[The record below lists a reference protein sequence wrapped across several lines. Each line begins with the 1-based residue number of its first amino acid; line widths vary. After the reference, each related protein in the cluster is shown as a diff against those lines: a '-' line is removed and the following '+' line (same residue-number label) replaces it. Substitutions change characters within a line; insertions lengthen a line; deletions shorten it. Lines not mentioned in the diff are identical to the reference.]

1 MDTVLH
7 YLSTRMDYNKKLQKA
22 THLVVDEAQVVSEKP
37 GSADMLNNAVITFR
51 KFGGIVTLA
60 MQNVVAALA
69 NKKMV
74 ELFQNCSYKCFLDQ
88 GGVDAQSLAEIQP
101 LSEREFRAL
110 GTGKPGEGV
119 IVWNKKVVLFNAR
132 IEKDNILYEKYST
145 NFHEKAQREA
155 EQKRVPDTVPVKRD
169 EIPESEGR
177 ERWQERVPPQMAY
190 KPEPEMPQ
198 NWQEE
203 KPDVLQQG
211 LGEQEWETVLQLAAF
226 APIRFGDVTALLEIA
241 PEEAQR
247 LLDAMLQAGALEEK
261 EGWYQIAK

>member
-1 MDTVLH
+1 MAQKQHPDVLQRNAPVDKYERLYRKRRDRQHQHRHQRGRQFSKHHVTRLHRGRQHQFQRLAFPLAADTAGSQRRH
-7 YLSTRMDYNKKLQKA
+7 
-22 THLVVDEAQVVSEKP
+22 DEKH
-37 GSADMLNNAVITFR
+37 
-51 KFGGIVTLA
+51 
-60 MQNVVAALA
+60 
-69 NKKMV
+69 
-74 ELFQNCSYKCFLDQ
+74 
-88 GGVDAQSLAEIQP
+88 QSLAEIQP

-145 NFHEKAQREA
+145 NFHEKAQRKERDSA
-155 EQKRVPDTVPVKRD
+155 RSTSPVRK
-169 EIPESEGR
+169 ENVTKSEEEP
-177 ERWQERVPPQMAY
+177 ERWEERVPLQVAY

-211 LGEQEWETVLQLAAF
+211 WGEQEWETVLQLAAF
-226 APIRFGDVTALLEIA
+226 APIRLGDVTALLEIA

-247 LLDAMLQAGALEEK
+247 LLDTMLQAGVLEEK
-261 EGWYQIAK
+261 EGWYRIVE

>member
-1 MDTVLH
+1 
-7 YLSTRMDYNKKLQKA
+7 
-22 THLVVDEAQVVSEKP
+22 
-37 GSADMLNNAVITFR
+37 MLNNAVITFR

-155 EQKRVPDTVPVKRD
+155 ERTPVRNTVPVR
-169 EIPESEGR
+169 EETMMESEEEP
-177 ERWQERVPPQMAY
+177 ERWQERVPLQVAY

-211 LGEQEWETVLQLAAF
+211 WGEREWETVLQLAAF
-226 APIRFGDVTALLEIA
+226 VPIRMGDVTALLEIA
-241 PEEAQR
+241 PQDAQR
-247 LLDAMLQAGALEEK
+247 LLDTMVQARALEEK
-261 EGWYQIAK
+261 EGWYQIK